1 MNKRWWL
8 VVVLMAIGLP
18 VQAHTLTAPV
28 QGFMAG
34 LWHPFLGLDHLLA
47 LSAVAVWAHLQRGR
61 LVWRVPLVFMAALA
75 MASLL
80 ASMGLALPVL
90 ETGLA
95 VSVLVLGLL
104 GATAARASTLGLVLI
119 AVFGVLHGAAHGME
133 MPLTVTAWSYLL
145 GILSGSAI
153 ILGITRLFV
162 SAFGSTTMRVS
173 GALMAAGGA
182 ALLALA

>member
-8 VVVLMAIGLP
+8 VVLLMTMGLP

-47 LSAVAVWAHLQRGR
+47 LTAVAVWAHQQRGR
-61 LVWRVPLVFMAALA
+61 LVWGVPLAFVAALA
-75 MASLL
+75 TAFLL
-80 ASMGLALPVL
+80 VSTGVVLPGLDN
-90 ETGLA
+90 GLA

-104 GATAARASTLGLVLI
+104 AAAASRASTLGLVLI
-119 AVFGVLHGAAHGME
+119 ALFGVLHGAAHGME
-133 MPLTVTAWSYLL
+133 MPLIASAWSYLL

-153 ILGITRLFV
+153 ILGSTRLFV
-162 SAFGSTTMRVS
+162 SAFSYTMMRVS
-173 GALMAAGGA
+173 AALMAAGGA